1 MTDAGGR
8 ASDDTDMTLTYVK
21 VVIVE
26 AVVLLLLWLLTRAF
40 S

>member
-1 MTDAGGR
+1 MTDASDR
-8 ASDDTDMTLTYVK
+8 PADDTDMTATYVK

-26 AVVLLLLWLLTRAF
+26 AVVLILLWLLGRAF